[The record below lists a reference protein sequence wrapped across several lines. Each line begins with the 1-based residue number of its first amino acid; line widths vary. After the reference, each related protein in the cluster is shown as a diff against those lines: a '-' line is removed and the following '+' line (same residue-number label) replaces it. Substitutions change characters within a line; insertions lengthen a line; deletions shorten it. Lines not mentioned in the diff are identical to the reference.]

1 MDKGEKQMVRLRI
14 QELATEQG
22 LNQFQLV
29 LKAQVTPSLLNR
41 YWNGKTDK
49 VTLSELAKIA
59 RALGVRTG
67 DLIADED
74 QQKEEATAG
83 S

>member
-1 MDKGEKQMVRLRI
+1 MVRLVI
-14 QELATEQG
+14 KEVAEKQG
-22 LNQFQLV
+22 LNQSQLQI
-29 LKAQVTPSLLNR
+29 KAGVTPALMNR
-41 YWNGKTDK
+41 YWRSRTES
-49 VTLSELAKIA
+49 VTLGELAKIA

-74 QQKEEATAG
+74 QQKEEVIAG